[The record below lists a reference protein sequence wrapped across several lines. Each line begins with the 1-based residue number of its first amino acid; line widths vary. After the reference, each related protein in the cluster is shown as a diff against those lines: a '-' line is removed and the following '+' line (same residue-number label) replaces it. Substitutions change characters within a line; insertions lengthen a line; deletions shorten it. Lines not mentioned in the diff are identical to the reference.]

1 MFNTRKR
8 MKETIDC
15 QAKMIANRDK
25 FISKMSEEQAKL
37 YDRISDLEVQVEFL
51 VNNLSKKKRELI
63 RPEKQD

>member
-15 QAKMIANRDK
+15 QAKMIANRDQ